1 MPHREDCCRDAIN
14 LLDALTGEIREAK
27 RQVDSGTAMD
37 LIEIRRLLGR
47 VKDEIKLLKKGKRR

>member
-37 LIEIRRLLGR
+37 LIEIRRLLAK
-47 VKDEIKLLKKGKRR
+47 VKDELKLLRKKRR

>member
-27 RQVDSGTAMD
+27 RDVDAATAMD
-37 LIEIRRLLGR
+37 LIEIRRLLSN
-47 VKDEIKLLKKGKRR
+47 VKDELKLLRKKRR

>member
-27 RQVDSGTAMD
+27 RDVDASTAMD
-37 LIEIRRLLGR
+37 LIEIRRLLSK
-47 VKDEIKLLKKGKRR
+47 VKDELKLLRKKRR